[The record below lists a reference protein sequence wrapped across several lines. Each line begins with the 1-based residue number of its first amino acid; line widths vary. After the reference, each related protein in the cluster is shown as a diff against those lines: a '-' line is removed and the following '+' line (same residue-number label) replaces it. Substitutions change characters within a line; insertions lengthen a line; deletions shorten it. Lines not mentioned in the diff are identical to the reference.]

1 MTRTYTLR
9 AYAVHHRSDAR
20 RRLIIRAATS
30 ASAMRAA
37 AAHWGLRSQIGLSLT
52 PARIH
57 RPRNH
62 RGDDAGAANYQRSNM
77 TKTLTCSTIDLVHL
91 PAGFGCEE
99 FWMSTTPVTE
109 QQWADV
115 MTSST
120 SSTSSK
126 RPKTGVT
133 LQEATEFCK
142 RLGPDFHLPTEMEW
156 CRAAG
161 VEPERDKL
169 DQYAVFNASFCPE
182 VGTKLPNEYGLFDMR
197 GLCWEMAL
205 ISLDA
210 YNICGGGWHLNGNYA
225 RSANRYEDA
234 PGHINDLVGFRVI
247 TRKPIIKGG

>member
-1 MTRTYTLR
+1 
-9 AYAVHHRSDAR
+9 
-20 RRLIIRAATS
+20 
-30 ASAMRAA
+30 
-37 AAHWGLRSQIGLSLT
+37 
-52 PARIH
+52 
-57 RPRNH
+57 
-62 RGDDAGAANYQRSNM
+62 M
-77 TKTLTCSTIDLVHL
+77 TKTTLTCSTIDLVHL

-115 MTSST
+115 MTSSIGLT
-120 SSTSSK
+120 DTIATK

-133 LQEATEFCK
+133 LQEAIEFCK

-161 VEPERDKL
+161 IEPERDKL
-169 DQYAVFNASFCPE
+169 DQYAVFNASFGSLSQAVCPE

-205 ISLDA
+205 TLDA
-210 YNICGGGWHLNGNYA
+210 YVICGGGWHLNGNYA

-234 PGHINDLVGFRVI
+234 PGHINDLVGFRVV
-247 TRKPIIKGG
+247 KKGG